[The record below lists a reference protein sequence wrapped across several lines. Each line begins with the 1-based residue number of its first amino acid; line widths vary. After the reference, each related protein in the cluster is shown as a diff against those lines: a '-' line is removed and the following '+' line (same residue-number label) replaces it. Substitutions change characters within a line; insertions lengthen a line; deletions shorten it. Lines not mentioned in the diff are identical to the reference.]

1 MSSLLEEAIVDAKA
15 LKDAALKNA
24 ENAVLEKYSVE
35 VKSALST
42 LLEQDEFGLE
52 EEAPAADTT
61 FADNIPFAFQNEILE
76 APGEDDL
83 IEINFDS
90 LKARI
95 AEEEEAGIEPTP
107 DEMMESEEVAEELAE
122 AAGTPGPDD
131 VYQAA
136 GKSPEDEVAT
146 GSNIDAAAVEQGKKT
161 MEKMGIKESDDED
174 IDLTEEMIADLIEE
188 LIWCRARRGGLHS
201 TLPTIVSNRLITVPW
216 PRPAQHI

>member
-122 AAGTPGPDD
+122 AAGTPT
-131 VYQAA
+131 
-136 GKSPEDEVAT
+136 KLPE
-146 GSNIDAAAVEQGKKT
+146 SRQ
-161 MEKMGIKESDDED
+161 KMRSQLAPISTQP
-174 IDLTEEMIADLIEE
+174 L
-188 LIWCRARRGGLHS
+188 WNRAR
-201 TLPTIVSNRLITVPW
+201 TP
-216 PRPAQHI
+216 